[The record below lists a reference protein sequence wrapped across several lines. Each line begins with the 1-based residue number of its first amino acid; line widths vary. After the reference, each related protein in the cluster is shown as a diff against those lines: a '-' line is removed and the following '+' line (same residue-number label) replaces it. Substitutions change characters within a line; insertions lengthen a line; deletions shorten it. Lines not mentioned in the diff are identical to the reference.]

1 MINIDIVYE
10 QIPKEGG
17 VSVNGIRRKLI
28 DKKIAL
34 EGDHTLY
41 PSISAKVRS
50 LRKSRLIKV
59 SHILKNEIYFI
70 RRQRYDGQ
78 AC

>member
-1 MINIDIVYE
+1 MMNIDIVYE
-10 QIPKEGG
+10 QIPVTGG

-50 LRKSRLIKV
+50 LRKSRIICV
-59 SHILKNEIYFI
+59 SHVKEREIYYI
-70 RRQRYDGQ
+70 RRK
-78 AC
+78 